1 MNMSRVSSCTICL
14 HDRALEEA
22 LDIISDAGFK
32 NIDLLARLP
41 HFSIDPEECDH
52 DAIER
57 IVAERGMQIANLGT
71 YEGSSFA
78 SEAESERETGL
89 VNLKNAIDLAVRF
102 GARSIR
108 ITPGR
113 PESPTLFDRIVPYFQ
128 RGAEYAESKGIYMG
142 IENHGGAISGNPE
155 VLVDL
160 CNRVGS
166 RYFGV
171 LYEPANLMAVGVEYK
186 SAFEIMR
193 HCIVHIHIKDGKYVE
208 GKWRGTMLGKG
219 ELNLKWIVNSL
230 KSIDYDGFIALEYEV
245 NNIEPPETGLKKW
258 YTAFEKV

>member
-1 MNMSRVSSCTICL
+1 MDMSRVSSCTICL
-14 HDRALEEA
+14 HDRTLGEA

-52 DAIER
+52 DAIENM
-57 IVAERGMQIANLGT
+57 VAERGMQIANLGT
-71 YEGSSFA
+71 YEGSSFV
-78 SEAESERETGL
+78 SESEDEWEAGL
-89 VNLKNAIDLAVRF
+89 VNLRNAIDLATRF

-113 PESPTLFDRIVPYFQ
+113 PESPALFDRIVPYFQ

-142 IENHGGAISGNPE
+142 IENHGGPISGNPE

-160 CNRVGS
+160 CSRVGS

-171 LYEPANLMAVGVEYK
+171 LYEPANLMAAGVEYE

-193 HCIVHIHIKDGKYVE
+193 DCIVHIHIKDGKYVE
-208 GKWRGTMLGKG
+208 GKWRGTMLGEG
-219 ELNLKWIVNSL
+219 ELNLNWIVNSL
-230 KSIDYDGFIALEYEV
+230 KSINYDGFIALEYEV
-245 NNIEPPETGLKKW
+245 NKIEPPETGLKKW
-258 YTAFEKV
+258 YTAFEKI